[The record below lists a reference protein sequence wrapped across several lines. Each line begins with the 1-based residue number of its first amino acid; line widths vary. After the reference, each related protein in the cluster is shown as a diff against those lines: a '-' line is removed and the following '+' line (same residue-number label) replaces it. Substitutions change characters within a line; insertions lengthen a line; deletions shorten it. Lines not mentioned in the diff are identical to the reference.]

1 MREENGEMKKIAVTM
16 TIEDLLNDG
25 ITINTGEDVTVT
37 VIDDAGNISD

>member
-1 MREENGEMKKIAVTM
+1 MSEENGETKKTIVTM
-16 TIEDLLNDG
+16 TIEDLLNEG